1 MYKIIQKF
9 VTKNRTYK
17 ILKPVGVALHETAN
31 AGSTALNH
39 YTYFNGGDRNS
50 LAHIFVDWNYANDI
64 IQLAPLNECTWHAK
78 EPANSMFISVEMCRP
93 KTHNVEQF
101 NKVWNKCVWLFAD
114 IFINTLKITKITK
127 DNLMSHDEIR
137 LKWKNTNHTDPT
149 QLLKEYGK
157 TMDNFRNAVQNEINK
172 QLIQE
177 VFELFKDEKDISTW
191 AKDSV
196 KRVSDLGLIKGNELG
211 EFKPKN
217 GITREEFAVVL
228 DRLLKYLGK

>member
-50 LAHIFVDWNYANDI
+50 LAHIFVDWNYVNDI

-172 QLIQE
+172 QLNIQE
-177 VFELFKDEKDISTW
+177 VTKLNYKEILTKVASNPTEWETAITVAVNA
-191 AKDSV
+191 AKADGN
-196 KRVSDLGLIKGNELG
+196 LGALEI
-211 EFKPKN
+211 F
-217 GITREEFAVVL
+217 
-228 DRLLKYLGK
+228 KYLPELIEKIYNSR

>member
-177 VFELFKDEKDISTW
+177 VFELETTKSWEQITGEKAIDELVEKNKLNNPDSW
-191 AKDSV
+191 KAKDL
-196 KRVSDLGLIKGNELG
+196 KNENTPLWLFF
-211 EFKPKN
+211 EMLN
-217 GITREEFAVVL
+217 RNV
-228 DRLLKYLGK
+228 